1 MGDQE
6 HNENDQDLADVMAEE
21 KSRGTRRR
29 PVDTEERKRTE
40 KRRRQI
46 AKALREG
53 DERRFL
59 MALRESGMKDE
70 SPDFVKAVGLFR
82 EALRKRRT

>member
-1 MGDQE
+1 MDEQD
-6 HNENDQDLADVMAEE
+6 HNENDKDLADVMAEE
-21 KSRGTRRR
+21 KSRGRRRR
-29 PVDTEERKRTE
+29 PVDTEARKRTE

-46 AKALREG
+46 AKALQEG

-59 MALRESGMKDE
+59 TALRESGMKDE
-70 SPDFVKAVGLFR
+70 SPEFANAVGLFR